1 MPRRKLRSSSEK
13 HYLIEPMSRRETEIS
28 HEGHVAHE
36 DENLFVL
43 RMFRAL
49 RGENYLFSPG
59 KIDI

>member
-13 HYLIEPMSRRETEIS
+13 YYLIEPMSRRETKIN
-28 HEGHVAHE
+28 HEGHEAHE

-43 RMFRAL
+43 HMFRAL
-49 RGENYLFSPG
+49 RGENYLFSPD

>member
-1 MPRRKLRSSSEK
+1 
-13 HYLIEPMSRRETEIS
+13 MSRRETEIN
-28 HEGHVAHE
+28 HEGHEAYE

-43 RMFRAL
+43 RMVRAL

>member
-1 MPRRKLRSSSEK
+1 
-13 HYLIEPMSRRETEIS
+13 LIEPMSRRETEIS
-28 HEGHVAHE
+28 HEGHEAHE